1 MRKHLILWSIAALS
15 LACAGGIRIFTTQ
28 IPESAAVVVN
38 YGNADIEILCS
49 GRIEEDGAHAIYTGI
64 PLVIRE
70 VYVREG
76 DAVRKGDPIALVDT
90 EETVRYLS
98 RRLNQ
103 TLALAELED
112 ALPVEW
118 LAGKLRDEH
127 LLPQY
132 IRSESD
138 GLVRQLAL
146 NRFEVH
152 STDIP
157 AAVISSGETPYVRMQ
172 IRESDTP
179 WVEVGQQVRIT
190 GTGLA
195 CSYEGIVREIASG
208 ARSDDSGATVLDVYV
223 DVPEQDDAFRTG
235 LNVHVCI
242 AARTLE
248 EVIVIPHSAVRIDAQ
263 CREYVLVYRN
273 GRAEKCMVS
282 VGQDVSS
289 GYLISSGLQ
298 PGDVLLLDGNAAG
311 EWVRPCISGEA
322 A

>member
-1 MRKHLILWSIAALS
+1 MKKHLILWSIAVLS
-15 LACAGGIRIFTTQ
+15 LACAGGIRIFTAQ
-28 IPESAAVVVN
+28 IPESVAVVIN
-38 YGNADIEILCS
+38 YGSADVEILCS

-64 PLVIRE
+64 PLVIQE

-76 DAVRKGDPIALVDT
+76 DKVRKGDPIASVDT

-118 LAGKLRDEH
+118 LAAKLQDEH

-132 IRSESD
+132 IRSEFD
-138 GLVRQLAL
+138 GVVCQLAL

-152 STDIP
+152 PTGIP
-157 AAVISSGETPYVRMQ
+157 AAVISAGSTPYVRMQ
-172 IRESDTP
+172 IRESDAP
-179 WVEVGQQVRIT
+179 WVEVGQEVYVT
-190 GTGLA
+190 GTGLSG
-195 CSYEGIVREIASG
+195 CYNGIIREIASG
-208 ARSDDSGATVLDVYV
+208 ARSNGNGGTVLDVYV
-223 DVPEQDDAFRTG
+223 EVPEQDGEFRTG
-235 LNVHVCI
+235 LNVNVCI

-248 EVIVIPHSAVRIDAQ
+248 DVIVVPHTAVQIDAQ
-263 CREYVLVYRN
+263 CREYVMVYRN
-273 GRAEKCMVS
+273 GRAEKCLVS

-298 PGDVLLLDGNAAG
+298 PGDILLLDGSTAG
-311 EWVRPCISGEA
+311 EWVRPCIA
-322 A
+322 